1 VIQAVAVAPPV
12 VLGYCSRESCF
23 HWDTRM
29 AIDSPWGLSAD
40 CKKAVPQRVDL
51 HRPVDRHHLQADTF
65 EAGTNRRVDTL
76 LADTRMADRRFA
88 ELGILAVQDILAV
101 PGIPVEPADMP
112 EGHSLAVDNPS
123 ADKPEGHSPEVG
135 KPTDRKAADRQGDNL
150 AADTRLDSPVADT
163 RNRAEDN
170 TLADTDIQPED
181 KGMDNQAAPDMVPEE
196 LPEAGDFPRQACH

>member
-1 VIQAVAVAPPV
+1 
-12 VLGYCSRESCF
+12 
-23 HWDTRM
+23 M
-29 AIDSPWGLSAD
+29 AIDSPWELSAE

-76 LADTRMADRRFA
+76 LADIRMADRRFA

-101 PGIPVEPADMP
+101 PGIPVVQGIPVEPADKP
-112 EGHSLAVDNPS
+112 EGHSLAVDNQS
-123 ADKPEGHSPEVG
+123 ADKPEGHSPEAG
-135 KPTDRKAADRQGDNL
+135 KPTGRKAADRQGDNL
-150 AADTRLDSPVADT
+150 AADIRLDSPVADT